1 MIADYLGRIGTLRAM
16 LAALLVALIAVAP
29 FASAR
34 VESSAWSIMVSLIA
48 PALVPIVF
56 MVALFDVVMARVTM
70 ADTDRRQRYGT
81 VLWTYGL
88 LLCALVLAWA
98 PFYARLF

>member
-1 MIADYLGRIGTLRAM
+1 MIVDYLGRIGVLRAL
-16 LAALLVALIAVAP
+16 LAALLIALVALAP

-34 VESSAWSIMVSLIA
+34 VENSAGSIMASLIA

-56 MVALFDVVMARVTM
+56 LVALFDLVMARVTM
-70 ADTDRRQRYGT
+70 SAADRRQRYGT

-88 LLCALVLAWA
+88 LLCALALAWA